1 MGEIAEKDEIRQITF
16 NRTLDGAQKELEK
29 LSRQYLRLLDKAEEA
44 ARGEGQIAAAL
55 EKTDAAREQLQAGI
69 RELLPPAQALR
80 QALAGLK
87 EALVTAFAPVYQAA
101 LPALTAL
108 VRGLS
113 GAVSAVGRFLTALLG
128 VKRAKTGVKTLE
140 KEAKALSG
148 TGKAAKEAAGSL
160 AAFDEINT
168 LAVTDKPGSGGAG
181 GGAGDEGAGAWEEV
195 WEETAPI
202 DWGLAFSRFLDEILN
217 SGLPRLQKGLEQ
229 CAAWLN
235 RFSAK
240 LYGMFT
246 FPQIREKVER
256 IGAGLAESF
265 DRLTA
270 AIDWRALGAAI
281 GAGLDLAL
289 VLAARALYGYD
300 WQALGRGLAEGLSSL
315 IRQADWI
322 ELGRLLWSGF
332 KLALELLAG
341 FLLGLDMTELA
352 QAAGRVALGFFQAL
366 QETVAGIDWQQI
378 GRQIRTFLVQ
388 LDWPGVARAMAEA
401 LGEAFGAAAAVLW
414 GLLEESWQKI
424 ADWWRERACAD
435 GRFTIEGLL
444 EGVLEGMSGIV
455 QWLDE
460 HVVRPFLE
468 GFCALFGI
476 HSPSAVMAELG
487 SLLMAGLLGGILN
500 GCGPVLDA
508 VRTLFSGITAFVAGV
523 FTGDWSRAWQGV
535 ANIFRGIWNGIL
547 SVLEGA
553 VNLVISGVNWMIG
566 QLNRLQIN
574 VPSWLGGGTLGFHIP
589 PVSGVSIPRLAQGAV
604 IPPNREFM
612 ALLGDNKRETEIV
625 SPLST
630 MKQAFLEALRE
641 SGGAGGDIHITLE
654 LDGRTVARNTVR
666 HVNDM
671 TRAAGRPVLVL

>member
-16 NRTLDGAQKELEK
+16 NRTLDETQKGLEK
-29 LSRQYLRLLDKAEEA
+29 LSRQYFRLLDKVEKTGRVEA
-44 ARGEGQIAAAL
+44 PL
-55 EKTDAAREQLQAGI
+55 EKTEAAREQLQTGI
-69 RELLPPAQALR
+69 GELLPSAQALR
-80 QALAGLK
+80 RALAGLK
-87 EALVTAFAPVYQAA
+87 EALTTAFTPVYQAA

-128 VKRAKTGVKTLE
+128 TRQAKTGTKALE

-148 TGKAAKEAAGSL
+148 TGRAAKEAAGSL

-181 GGAGDEGAGAWEEV
+181 GAGAEGAGAWEEV

-202 DWGLAFSRFLDEILN
+202 DWGLAFSRFLDEILG
-217 SGLPRLQKGLEQ
+217 SGLPRLQKGLEK

-256 IGAGLAESF
+256 LGAGLAESF

-270 AIDWRALGAAI
+270 AIDWRALGAAL

-300 WQALGRGLAEGLSSL
+300 WPALGRSLAEGLSSL
-315 IRQADWI
+315 VRQTDWT

-366 QETVAGIDWQQI
+366 QETIAGIDWPQI

-388 LDWPGVARAMAEA
+388 LDWPGVARAMATA

-435 GRFTIEGLL
+435 GRSTIEGLL
-444 EGVLEGMSGIV
+444 EGVLEGMSGVV

-476 HSPSAVMAELG
+476 HSPSTVMAALG
-487 SLLMAGLLGGILN
+487 GLLMAGLLGGILN

-508 VRTLFSGITAFVAGV
+508 VRTLFGGITAFVAGV

-589 PVSGVSIPRLAQGAV
+589 PISGVSIPRLAQGAV

-654 LDGRTVARNTVR
+654 LDGKTVARNTVR

-671 TRAAGRPVLVL
+671 TRAAGRSVLVL